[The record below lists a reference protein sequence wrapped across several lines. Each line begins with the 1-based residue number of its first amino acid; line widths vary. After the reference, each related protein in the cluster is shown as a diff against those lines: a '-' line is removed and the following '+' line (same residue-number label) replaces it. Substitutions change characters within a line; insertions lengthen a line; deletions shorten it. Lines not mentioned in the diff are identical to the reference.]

1 MAYQNSIASRII
13 SSANITSSGTSAQS
27 GRAPFGCTIVRV
39 ATSAAVNIVIGP
51 NPTATA
57 TGTVLTQLMR
67 LSLSSVVIAHLV
79 QQMAK
84 TSNHWLSNGKRHF
97 LGGLNGHQ

>member
-1 MAYQNSIASRII
+1 MAYQNNIASRII
-13 SSANITSSGTSAQS
+13 SSANVTSTGTSAQS

-57 TGTVLTQLMR
+57 AVRALTQLMQ
-67 LSLSSVVIAHLV
+67 LTLSSVVIAHPV

-84 TSNHWLSNGKRHF
+84 NLATIGSATVNVTF
-97 LGGLNGHQ
+97 LEG